1 MDTLFP
7 NGIRKRLLP
16 IIMASA
22 LAACGAEDSQDGPAT
37 SEGSLVINPSST
49 TFGVGTGASC
59 NGSDVRLVTYVIST
73 FDAQGRPLGNADIAI
88 SLDFA
93 ANTTLIGPV
102 VTALLDGDS
111 GATVSALGSPVPYET
126 QTDKVGNK
134 TMFVIYDTSP
144 GCSYNGSMTVASGSL
159 VEIMDFAIE
168 E

>member
-1 MDTLFP
+1 MQTLF
-7 NGIRKRLLP
+7 GKRIRTHLLP
-16 IIMASA
+16 VVVACA
-22 LAACGAEDSQDGPAT
+22 LTACSAEDSQDGPAT

-49 TFGVGTGASC
+49 TFGVGAGAGC
-59 NGSDVRLVTYVIST
+59 NGSDSRLVTYVIST

-134 TMFVIYDTSP
+134 TMFVIYDTSL
-144 GCSYNGSMTVASGSL
+144 GCTYNGGMTVASGSL
-159 VEIMDFAIE
+159 GEVMDFTIE